1 MIAHSDTFTPSP
13 LRRLFCSLLFVAAGI
28 AALGAIASTRAT
40 GQTAPSATA
49 NKIEPWVIEH
59 TANDQQAELM
69 VVLVDQ
75 ADLRPAAA
83 LATKIEKNR
92 YVRDALWNK
101 SQAAQGPILQWLR
114 ERGLEH
120 RSFYIINAILVK
132 GSREVAE
139 ALAARPDVARVEG
152 NPQIQNVLPQPI
164 TAVEVPSQPETPN
177 AVQLN
182 INYTHAPQ
190 VWASGF
196 TGQGLV
202 IGTADTGAR
211 WTHNALKSHYRG
223 WNGAMANH
231 NYNWHDSI
239 HYNISNNS
247 CGINALAPCDDN
259 GHGSGTRCREQH

>member
-1 MIAHSDTFTPSP
+1 M
-13 LRRLFCSLLFVAAGI
+13 FCSLFFVAAAI
-28 AALGAIASTRAT
+28 AALGAIGSSRAT
-40 GQTAPSATA
+40 GQEGSGGTA

-59 TANDQQAELM
+59 TANDQQTELM

-83 LATKIEKNR
+83 LATKNEKSR
-92 YVRDALWNK
+92 YVHDALWNK
-101 SQAAQGPILQWLR
+101 SQATQGPILQWLR

-120 RSFYIINAILVK
+120 RSFHIVNAILVK

-164 TAVEVPSQPETPN
+164 AAVEAPSQSETPN
-177 AVQLN
+177 AVQPN

-190 VWASGF
+190 VWARGF

-202 IGTADTGAR
+202 IGSADTGVR

-223 WNGAMANH
+223 WNGTMANH

-239 HYNISNNS
+239 H
-247 CGINALAPCDDN
+247 DN
-259 GHGSGTRCREQH
+259 WRQPLRHQRARLR